1 MATPP
6 PPPKL
11 QCGRSLLDL
20 PDELIP
26 EILLRL
32 PPHDPRRL
40 VRCSAVC
47 KPWRRLLTD
56 PAFLRRYRAFHGV
69 PPMLGLIFYLELPR
83 SRFLARFVRTTSF
96 RPRTLDHAGCYVRDA
111 RHGRVLFSNATSEEN
126 EDELFVWS
134 PVTGERWGLD
144 MPSPFDCWSVAVLCA
159 AAAREGGCDCDHL
172 DCHGGPFLVTFVD
185 TDDDGRTYARVYSSE
200 TGAWS
205 DATYAQHPN
214 NLAMD
219 MKDPSAL
226 VGNRIYFPAAGSK
239 TIVEYDLGRRKLAFV
254 DPPLAHQGH
263 GILMPAMGGG
273 LGFASVRGSRLYLW
287 SRETGSAR
295 TAAAWTP
302 SRVLELNTLPNRRTR
317 VPLNQPTALG
327 FTEILMEEYVTVVGF
342 AEGLGVIFVRTSAG
356 VFAINLESGQV
367 KKMSSRRPG
376 VVIPYM
382 SFYTPDHATGLPPV
396 P

>member
-1 MATPP
+1 MAMTPP
-6 PPPKL
+6 PKRL
-11 QCGRSLLDL
+11 CGRSLLDL
-20 PDELIP
+20 PDDLIP

-69 PPMLGLIFYLELPR
+69 PPMLGLLFHLELP
-83 SRFLARFVRTTSF
+83 SNRFLARFFRTTSF

-111 RHGRVLFSNATSEEN
+111 RHGRILFRNVTGEEN
-126 EDELFVWS
+126 DHDLFVWS
-134 PVTGERWGLD
+134 PVTDEVWGLY
-144 MPSPFDCWSVAVLCA
+144 MQCPFYYWNVAVVCA

-172 DCHGGPFLVTFVD
+172 DCHGGPFLVAFVD
-185 TDDDGRTYARVYSSE
+185 TDDDGMTYARVYSSE
-200 TGAWS
+200 TGAWG

-214 NLAMD
+214 GLADMD
-219 MKDPSAL
+219 MLERIAL
-226 VGNRIYFPAAGSK
+226 MGNRIYFPAAQSK

-263 GILMPAMGGG
+263 GILMPAMGCG

-287 SRETGSAR
+287 SRETAGSDR
-295 TAAAWTP
+295 TAAAWTQ
-302 SRVLELNTLPNRRTR
+302 SRVLELSTLPDRETR

-327 FTEILMEEYVTVVGF
+327 FTEILMEEDMTAVGF
-342 AEGLGVIFVRTSAG
+342 AEGVGVIFVTTNAG

-367 KKMSSRRPG
+367 KKMSGRRPVPD

-382 SFYTPDHATGLPPV
+382 SFYTPDHATG
-396 P
+396 

>member
-6 PPPKL
+6 PPKRL
-11 QCGRSLLDL
+11 CGRSLLDL
-20 PDELIP
+20 SDDIIP

-69 PPMLGLIFYLELPR
+69 PPMLGLLFHLELPS

-111 RHGRVLFSNATSEEN
+111 RHGRILFRNVTGEEN
-126 EDELFVWS
+126 DHDLFVWS
-134 PVTGERWGLD
+134 PVTGERWGLH
-144 MPSPFDCWSVAVLCA
+144 MPSPFDYWSVAVLCA

-172 DCHGGPFLVTFVD
+172 DCHGGPFLVAFVD

-214 NLAMD
+214 GLADMD
-219 MKDPSAL
+219 MLEPIAL
-226 VGNRIYFPAAGSK
+226 VGNRIYFPAAQSK
-239 TIVEYDLGRRKLAFV
+239 TIVESDLGRRKRICRPAV
-254 DPPLAHQGH
+254 SAPRSRYPHAGNGRWSGVRQRAGVPPL
-263 GILMPAMGGG
+263 P
-273 LGFASVRGSRLYLW
+273 
-287 SRETGSAR
+287 
-295 TAAAWTP
+295 
-302 SRVLELNTLPNRRTR
+302 
-317 VPLNQPTALG
+317 
-327 FTEILMEEYVTVVGF
+327 VVERDRF
-342 AEGLGVIFVRTSAG
+342 
-356 VFAINLESGQV
+356 
-367 KKMSSRRPG
+367 
-376 VVIPYM
+376 
-382 SFYTPDHATGLPPV
+382 
-396 P
+396 